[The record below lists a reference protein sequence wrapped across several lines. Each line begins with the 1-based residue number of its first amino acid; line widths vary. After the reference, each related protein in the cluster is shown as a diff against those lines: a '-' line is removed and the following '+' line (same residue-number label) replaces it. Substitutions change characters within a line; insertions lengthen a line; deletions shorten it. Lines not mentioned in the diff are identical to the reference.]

1 MRRLRFAVTLLAAS
15 LAVATTVT
23 VSPAAQPAAAWPD
36 RIEVPSGSYPEG
48 IAAGRGSTIYVSS
61 LLDGA
66 LYRANIRTG
75 DGAVVADGVDG
86 RVTAGLDFDH
96 RSRLVW
102 AAGQDSG
109 ANAVIVFDGRT
120 GDEVAVVAVPEAMF
134 LNDLTVTATAVHVT
148 DSLAD
153 VFWTIPL
160 DRRGLPRGEPR
171 AVRLRGDFRFITEG
185 ELPINLNGVASTED
199 GRWLVAAHTSTG
211 ELYRIHPRTGRA
223 RAIDLGG
230 ETVPSGDGV
239 VLHGDTVYVVQN
251 FLNQIA
257 IVELSPNLARGDVVD
272 VITSDR
278 FRVPTTAA
286 LIGPHLYAVNARFD
300 AGFPPLLGGPDQ
312 DLDYD
317 VVRVRR
323 R

>member
-1 MRRLRFAVTLLAAS
+1 MRRLRFLVTLLAAS
-15 LAVATTVT
+15 LATATTVT
-23 VSPAAQPAAAWPD
+23 ISPAAQPAAPRPD

-48 IAAGRGSTIYVSS
+48 ITAGRGATIYVSS

-66 LYRANIRTG
+66 LYRADTRTG
-75 DGAVVADGVDG
+75 EGAVIAEGVDG

-96 RSRLVW
+96 RSGLVW
-102 AAGQDSG
+102 AAGQDGGSS
-109 ANAVIVFDGRT
+109 AVIVFDGRT
-120 GDEVAVVAVPEAMF
+120 GDEVAVVEVPDGMF
-134 LNDLTVTATAVHVT
+134 LNDLTVTPTAVHVS
-148 DSLAD
+148 DSLAR

-171 AVRLRGDFRFITEG
+171 SVRLRGDFRFVTEG
-185 ELPINLNGVASTED
+185 DLPVNLNGIAATED
-199 GRWLVAAHTSTG
+199 GRWLVAAHSSTG
-211 ELYRIHPRTGRA
+211 ELYRINPRTGRA
-223 RAIDLGG
+223 VAVDMGG

-239 VLHGDTVYVVQN
+239 VLHGDTVHVVQN

-257 IVELSPNLARGDVVD
+257 VVELSPNLARGDVVD

-278 FRVPTTAA
+278 FRIPTTAA
-286 LIGPHLYAVNARFD
+286 QIGAHLYVVNARFD
-300 AGFPPLLGGPDQ
+300 AGFPPFLGGPVQ
-312 DLDYD
+312 DLDYE